1 MQTILEQETRKYT
14 KAWQMVYNDQNTC
27 GATHVNSFLEYFP
40 INKQSTILDIGCG
53 SGNAVRSLHRR
64 GYNAHGIDLVETD
77 YIKDIPFSQSS
88 VWEFSGPDYDYVLC
102 TDVLEHVPSEMLHES
117 LQRIQK
123 HTRLGA
129 MFVVSTRED
138 HAGKSI
144 GEILHLTVQPIK
156 WWIELL
162 SKYFRVETVE
172 KLQDSDFRM
181 FVSQSSSG

>member
-1 MQTILEQETRKYT
+1 
-14 KAWQMVYNDQNTC
+14 
-27 GATHVNSFLEYFP
+27 
-40 INKQSTILDIGCG
+40 
-53 SGNAVRSLHRR
+53 
-64 GYNAHGIDLVETD
+64 
-77 YIKDIPFSQSS
+77 
-88 VWEFSGPDYDYVLC
+88 
-102 TDVLEHVPSEMLHES
+102 MLHES